1 VAAYYF
7 AVQEFRYGQISIT
20 VIAIRLVFSHGQNG
34 QSRSQADQ
42 LLLPPETYR
51 RVVELLAEPHVHV
64 SYREI
69 CRRCHVTD
77 DTVKAVEQ
85 REAVPIAARKQELM
99 VQAARIA
106 KRAA

>member
-1 VAAYYF
+1 LLSKSFDTVR
-7 AVQEFRYGQISIT
+7 FRSRSLQFGLFSLTGKT
-20 VIAIRLVFSHGQNG
+20 V